1 MAPRARGDAVSMDA
15 QERGGVPA
23 VTGPSGSV
31 ADDKP
36 VVAVW
41 RSLWLPGSE
50 TFVHDHLASL
60 QRYEPLTLGLYQDA
74 PDFQLIPD
82 RAPFARTGY
91 RARLA
96 AVSSRLGHV
105 GVYESILRRRRP
117 SLVHAHFGTGAVEAL
132 PVARRNRLPLVVTFH
147 GHDVNRAP
155 LEDASGRY
163 RRRLAEV
170 FDYASVLLAVS
181 EFIAGRLLDL
191 GAPADKVR
199 VHHLGIP
206 LRPPLPDPAADRAG
220 VTFVGRLTRQ
230 KGVEDLLLALADLP
244 ADLLA
249 RTPVRIVGD
258 GPERQRLE
266 TLARSLPVSEI
277 AFLGRLAPE
286 QVASLLATTALFV
299 GPSTTVPEGDAE
311 AFGLAA
317 LEASRAGVP
326 VVSYDYAG
334 MPEAVVDGVTGLL
347 APVADVH
354 GLAERMQAL
363 LTDRGRAVAL
373 GAAGQRRVVA
383 DFDVLDRTRAL
394 EEIYDEVC
402 RSARR
407 PGRHRRAR
415 GA

>member
-1 MAPRARGDAVSMDA
+1 MAVRA
-15 QERGGVPA
+15 
-23 VTGPSGSV
+23 SG
-31 ADDKP
+31 AGDKP

-41 RSLWLPGSE
+41 RTLWLSASE
-50 TFVHDHLASL
+50 TFVRDHLESL
-60 QRYEPLTLGLYQDA
+60 RRYEALLIGLYQDD
-74 PDFQLIPD
+74 PDLGVTPD
-82 RAPFARTGY
+82 RAPFARSGY
-91 RARLA
+91 RAHLA
-96 AVSSRLGHV
+96 SVSSRLGHV
-105 GVYESILRRRRP
+105 GVYEPILLRRRP
-117 SLVHAHFGTGAVEAL
+117 CLIHAHFGTGAVEAL

-181 EFIAGRLLDL
+181 EFIAGRLLEL

-206 LRPPLPDPAADRAG
+206 LRGPLPDPRADRAG

-230 KGVEDLLLALADLP
+230 KGVEDLMLALAQLP
-244 ADLLA
+244 PSLLA
-249 RTPVRIVGD
+249 STPVRIVGK

-266 TLARSLPVSEI
+266 SLARSVPGAHI
-277 AFLGRLAPE
+277 AFLGHLASDD
-286 QVASLLATTALFV
+286 VATLLATTALFV
-299 GPSTTVPEGDAE
+299 GPSTAVPEGDAE

-334 MPEAVVDGVTGLL
+334 MPEAVIDGVTGLL
-347 APVADVH
+347 APVGDVAC
-354 GLAERMQAL
+354 LAERMRAL
-363 LTDRGRAVAL
+363 LTDRERAVAL

-383 DFDVLDRTRAL
+383 EFDVVDRTRAL

-402 RSARR
+402 RADRR
-407 PGRHRRAR
+407 PACRRLRR
-415 GA
+415 GV

>member
-1 MAPRARGDAVSMDA
+1 M
-15 QERGGVPA
+15 
-23 VTGPSGSV
+23 SV

-50 TFVHDHLASL
+50 TFVRDHVASL
-60 QRYEPLTLGLYQDA
+60 RGYQPLTLGLYQDE
-74 PDFQLIPD
+74 PDFSLTPD

-96 AVSSRLGHV
+96 AASSRLGHV
-105 GVYESILRRRRP
+105 GVYEPILRRHRP
-117 SLVHAHFGTGAVEAL
+117 SLLHAHFGTGAVEAL
-132 PVARRNRLPLVVTFH
+132 PVARRNGLPLVVTFH

-155 LEDASGRY
+155 LDDVSGRY

-181 EFIAGRLLDL
+181 EFIAGRLLAL
-191 GAPADKVR
+191 GAPADKIR

-206 LRPPLPDPAADRAG
+206 VRPPLPDPHADRTG
-220 VTFVGRLTRQ
+220 VAFVGRLTRQ
-230 KGVEDLLLALADLP
+230 KGVEDLLLALAQLP
-244 ADLLA
+244 PSLLA
-249 RTPVRIVGD
+249 STPVRIVGK
-258 GPERQRLE
+258 GPERARLE
-266 TLARSLPVSEI
+266 ELARSVPDADIV
-277 AFLGRLAPE
+277 FLGRLPPE
-286 QVASLLATTALFV
+286 EVADLLATSALFV
-299 GPSTTVPEGDAE
+299 GPSTMVPEGDAE

-347 APVADVH
+347 APVGDVS
-354 GLAERMQAL
+354 GLAQRMQAL
-363 LTDRGRAVAL
+363 LTDRARAVSL

-383 DFDVLDRTRAL
+383 DFDVLDRTRVL

-402 RSARR
+402 RAARR
-407 PGRHRRAR
+407 PARLRLRHRQ